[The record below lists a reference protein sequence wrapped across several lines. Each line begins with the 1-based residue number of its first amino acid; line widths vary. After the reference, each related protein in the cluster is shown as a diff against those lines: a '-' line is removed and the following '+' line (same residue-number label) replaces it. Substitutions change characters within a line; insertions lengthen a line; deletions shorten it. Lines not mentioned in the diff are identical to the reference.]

1 MGHIWVDVRIGSED
15 ASKIIDTRALV
26 DTGATLTVIPRQI
39 ASQLGLRPKGRSR
52 VETGAGIIELERSRA
67 YIEIMGKSEV
77 VPVIISDI
85 VDKILIGVTTLEVL
99 ELEVDPVTGKLKER
113 ALLLY

>member
-26 DTGATLTVIPRQI
+26 DTGTTLTVIPRQI
-39 ASQLGLRPKGRSR
+39 ASQLGLRPKGRPR
-52 VETGAGIIELERSRA
+52 VETRAGIIELERSNA

-77 VPVIISDI
+77 VPVIISDT
-85 VDKILIGVTTLEVL
+85 VDKVLIGVTTLEVL
-99 ELEVDPVTGKLKER
+99 ELEVDTVTGKLKER

>member
-15 ASKIIDTRALV
+15 ASKIIDTRALA

-39 ASQLGLRPKGRSR
+39 ASQLGLGPKGRPR
-52 VETGAGIIELERSRA
+52 VERGAGIIELERSNA

-77 VPVIISDI
+77 VPVIISDT
-85 VDKILIGVTTLEVL
+85 VDKVLIAVTTLEVL
-99 ELEVDPVTGKLKER
+99 ELEVDPITGKLKER

>member
-1 MGHIWVDVRIGSED
+1 MGRIGVNVRIGSED

-85 VDKILIGVTTLEVL
+85 VDEVFIGLTTLEVL